1 MMLIRVGAWLAV
13 LTIVVLSVVPGNLR
27 PHLLGND
34 YFEHLAAY
42 FVAGS
47 LFAIGFPRPM
57 QQLASWTLL
66 ATCAGVLELVQRS
79 IPDRTASIGEFAI
92 GVFGAGLGIMAILV
106 IRQVLGGRSALL
118 PFKLNSA
125 GADNRSVEANGGISA
140 GRSFSWTGEGP
151 GDH

>member
-13 LTIVVLSVVPGNLR
+13 LTIMVLSVVPGNLR
-27 PHLLGND
+27 PHVLGND

-42 FVAGS
+42 FIAGS
-47 LFAIGFPRPM
+47 LLAIGFPRPM

-92 GVFGAGLGIMAILV
+92 GVFGAGLGIMAIFV
-106 IRQVLGGRSALL
+106 IRRVLGRGSSIVAVRIEQ
-118 PFKLNSA
+118 
-125 GADNRSVEANGGISA
+125 R
-140 GRSFSWTGEGP
+140 R
-151 GDH
+151 